1 MYTEN
6 DLVGIAKRENNNKRK
21 YLVVNKIQGKHVP
34 ANPKETLKMFD
45 ELAKIV
51 KEEYVNE
58 KVLLVGFAETAT
70 AIGSRL
76 AVDMDSYYMQ
86 TTRENIEDVEYL
98 YFTESHSHATEQKF
112 IKTDLDKIIDNIQRI
127 VFVEDEVTTGNTIL
141 KIIDIIQ
148 KTYQQK
154 IDFSVASIL
163 NGMDEAS
170 KNVYDSRNIKLHYLV
185 KTDHGRYSDIAD
197 KYMLHIAEH
206 KSNNLR
212 VTGRALFFLAVLLK
226 LKSNVLVGIDPMQ
239 FEIQQEFDPE
249 YDDDDSRFNEDLYYQ
264 DFPDN
269 VIPIEDIIQRRTSV
283 KLNRNRIVT
292 LKDLIR
298 QLEFYEQLDKKQ
310 AVKNSLERA
319 QQRRVRSYKN
329 MSADDIINMAH
340 EEYIESS
347 VKILH
352 ENLTKIFEK
361 EEKVEL
367 NTLTLLGLDKI
378 SAYIALLFL
387 TVESE
392 FDLEQDEFYSDLYVV
407 KGKAPTRN
415 FEEEQTA

>member
-1 MYTEN
+1 MLNPKDTEN
-6 DLVGIAKRENNNKRK
+6 
-21 YLVVNKIQGKHVP
+21 
-34 ANPKETLKMFD
+34 F
-45 ELAKIV
+45 
-51 KEEYVNE
+51 
-58 KVLLVGFAETAT
+58 
-70 AIGSRL
+70 
-76 AVDMDSYYMQ
+76 YMQ
-86 TTRENIEDVEYL
+86 TTPESYRRDLGFTPDSILDTPSEELDGIEVL
-98 YFTESHSHATEQKF
+98 VQMAKQG
-112 IKTDLDKIIDNIQRI
+112 KIDPWN
-127 VFVEDEVTTGNTIL
+127 
-141 KIIDIIQ
+141 IDI
-148 KTYQQK
+148 
-154 IDFSVASIL
+154 A
-163 NGMDEAS
+163 
-170 KNVYDSRNIKLHYLV
+170 
-185 KTDHGRYSDIAD
+185 DIAD
-197 KYMLHIAEH
+197 KYMLHIAES

-239 FEIQQEFDPE
+239 FEIQEEFNPE

-298 QLEFYEQLDKKQ
+298 QLEFYEQIEKKQ
-310 AVKNSLERA
+310 QIQSQIERA

-347 VKILH
+347 IKILH
-352 ENLTKIFEK
+352 ENLVKIFEK

-378 SAYIALLFL
+378 SAYMALLFL
-387 TVESE
+387 TVDSE

-407 KGKAPTRN
+407 KGKAPEQRL
-415 FEEEQTA
+415 EEVQTA

>member
-1 MYTEN
+1 M
-6 DLVGIAKRENNNKRK
+6 L
-21 YLVVNKIQGKHVP
+21 
-34 ANPKETLKMFD
+34 NPKETDNF
-45 ELAKIV
+45 
-51 KEEYVNE
+51 
-58 KVLLVGFAETAT
+58 
-70 AIGSRL
+70 
-76 AVDMDSYYMQ
+76 YMQ
-86 TTRENIEDVEYL
+86 TTP
-98 YFTESHSHATEQKF
+98 ESLNR
-112 IKTDLDKIIDNIQRI
+112 DLGFNPD
-127 VFVEDEVTTGNTIL
+127 TIL
-141 KIIDIIQ
+141 DTPSEELDGIEVLVQMARQGKIDPWNIDI
-148 KTYQQK
+148 
-154 IDFSVASIL
+154 A
-163 NGMDEAS
+163 
-170 KNVYDSRNIKLHYLV
+170 
-185 KTDHGRYSDIAD
+185 DIAD
-197 KYMLHIAEH
+197 KYMLHIAES

-239 FEIQQEFDPE
+239 FEIQEEFNPE

-298 QLEFYEQLDKKQ
+298 QLEFYEQIEKKQ
-310 AVKNSLERA
+310 QIQSQIERA

-347 VKILH
+347 IKILH
-352 ENLTKIFEK
+352 ENLVKIFEK

-378 SAYIALLFL
+378 SAYMALLFL
-387 TVESE
+387 TVDSE

-407 KGKAPTRN
+407 KGKAPEQRL
-415 FEEEQTA
+415 EEEQTA

>member
-1 MYTEN
+1 MLNPKDTEN
-6 DLVGIAKRENNNKRK
+6 
-21 YLVVNKIQGKHVP
+21 
-34 ANPKETLKMFD
+34 F
-45 ELAKIV
+45 
-51 KEEYVNE
+51 
-58 KVLLVGFAETAT
+58 
-70 AIGSRL
+70 
-76 AVDMDSYYMQ
+76 YMQ
-86 TTRENIEDVEYL
+86 TTPESYKRDLGFTPDSILDTPSEELDGIEVL
-98 YFTESHSHATEQKF
+98 VQMAKQG
-112 IKTDLDKIIDNIQRI
+112 KIDPWN
-127 VFVEDEVTTGNTIL
+127 
-141 KIIDIIQ
+141 IDI
-148 KTYQQK
+148 
-154 IDFSVASIL
+154 A
-163 NGMDEAS
+163 
-170 KNVYDSRNIKLHYLV
+170 
-185 KTDHGRYSDIAD
+185 DIAD
-197 KYMLHIAEH
+197 KYMLHISES

-239 FEIQQEFDPE
+239 FEIQEEFNPE

-298 QLEFYEQLDKKQ
+298 QLEFYEQIEKKQ
-310 AVKNSLERA
+310 QIQSQIERA

-347 VKILH
+347 IKILH
-352 ENLTKIFEK
+352 ENLVKIFEK

-378 SAYIALLFL
+378 SAYMALLFL
-387 TVESE
+387 TVDSE

-407 KGKAPTRN
+407 KGKAPEQRL
-415 FEEEQTA
+415 EEEQTA